1 MRWRA
6 NSSCLFGRCDSA
18 STRTIGAEGYHHRAR
33 VADAM
38 SMRAELLPAGTAGA
52 QPSRRHGNAPR
63 QLARFPSS
71 GALADASHLLD
82 LVDTPE
88 ETWRLTTRARTA
100 GRHGASVSP
109 NHLEA
114 ARGSS
119 SSSDTMEPDSVATPA
134 AAPDGPPAALNTP
147 RAAAAAGQ
155 LIPAATER
163 PLLSTLPAAGAF
175 RGIYREATGG
185 EGGYPGGAAAASWA
199 WRWDDNAQANKYR
212 GGTSYSL
219 TCQLTLADSS
229 ACWH

>member
-1 MRWRA
+1 
-6 NSSCLFGRCDSA
+6 
-18 STRTIGAEGYHHRAR
+18 
-33 VADAM
+33 M
-38 SMRAELLPAGTAGA
+38 SMRAELLPAGTAGS
-52 QPSRRHGNAPR
+52 QPSRRHGNASR
-63 QLARFPSS
+63 RLARFPSS
-71 GALADASHLLD
+71 GALAEASHLLD

-109 NHLEA
+109 SHLGA

-119 SSSDTMEPDSVATPA
+119 SSSDTMEPDSVATLA

-155 LIPAATER
+155 LVPAPTER
-163 PLLSTLPAAGAF
+163 SLLSTLPAAGAF

-185 EGGYPGGAAAASWA
+185 EGGYPAGAVVAAWA
-199 WRWDDNAQANKYR
+199 WRWDDNAQANKCR

-219 TCQLTLADSS
+219 TRQLTSWPTHPLADTDCTTHSRLPRCTCIHATCTCS
-229 ACWH
+229 ARRCTRTRT

>member
-1 MRWRA
+1 
-6 NSSCLFGRCDSA
+6 
-18 STRTIGAEGYHHRAR
+18 
-33 VADAM
+33 
-38 SMRAELLPAGTAGA
+38 MRAELLPAGTAGA
-52 QPSRRHGNAPR
+52 QPARRHGNAPR

-71 GALADASHLLD
+71 GALAEASHLLD